1 MWLGN
6 GNKDY
11 NYYEYCSLFRY
22 EYVLSLCMCVICS
35 TVINVYS
42 CDLEL
47 LMKNK
52 LYLAFF
58 FLGCHPQHME
68 VTRLGL
74 NRSYSSWPTL
84 QL

>member
-1 MWLGN
+1 
-6 GNKDY
+6 
-11 NYYEYCSLFRY
+11 
-22 EYVLSLCMCVICS
+22 MCVICS

-52 LYLAFF
+52 LHLAFF

-68 VTRLGL
+68 VTSLRVE
-74 NRSYSSWPTL
+74 SKL
-84 QL
+84 QLLAYITATAMPESAIYTTAQGKRDP